1 MMTRLA
7 LWQRSLVTGA
17 RLYQRTPASLRRPLP
32 VARVGAVLFSLWFG
46 GMFLALGLLTRRSI
60 TAATAPVPT
69 FFFYAYFLAAGLGVV
84 GLGFVLTR
92 RYRVGL
98 GLMAAMLAVGQL
110 VTVAAVV

>member
-7 LWQRSLVTGA
+7 LWHRSLATGA
-17 RLYQRTPASLRRPLP
+17 RVYQRTPARLRRPEP
-32 VARVGAVLFSLWFG
+32 VARIGAVLFAVWFG

-60 TAATAPVPT
+60 TAVTAPVPT
-69 FFFYAYFLAAGLGVV
+69 FFFHAYFLAAGLGLV

-98 GLMAAMLAVGQL
+98 ALMGGMLAVGQM